1 VAPADVK
8 KTTLKNI
15 MAAEGRAP
23 TAGEYIVHHL
33 QHLQNTKQ
41 KAVVDFSVFNIDS
54 IFWAVL
60 LGVIG
65 SYLLWRAAS
74 KATSGVP
81 GRFQAAVEI
90 LVEMVETQ
98 AKGIVHN
105 AQSRKLVAPLA
116 LTVFVWIFLMN
127 AMDLLPVDLLPAIWH
142 VAGPAM
148 GAPDYMRVVPTADL
162 SVTMGLS
169 LSVLIVCLVYNVKIK
184 GVGGWAH
191 ELVSA
196 PFGTS
201 KNPLFAIPLG
211 IANLLMQIIEFVA
224 KTVSHGMR
232 LFGNMYAGEL
242 IFMLIALMGG
252 AFFSVGLGTGLALA
266 LGHIIA
272 GTAWAIFHILI
283 ITLQAFVFMMLT
295 LVYIGQ
301 AHDAH

>member
-1 VAPADVK
+1 
-8 KTTLKNI
+8 
-15 MAAEGRAP
+15 MAAAQGQGP

-33 QHLQNTKQ
+33 QHLQNQKQ
-41 KAVVDFSVFNIDS
+41 TGVVDFSVFNLDS
-54 IFWAVL
+54 MFYATVL
-60 LGVIG
+60 GILGC
-65 SYLLWRAAS
+65 YLLYRAAA

-81 GRFQAAVEI
+81 GRFQAAVEL
-90 LVEMVETQ
+90 LVEMVDSQ
-98 AKGIVHN
+98 AKDIVHN
-105 AQSRKLVAPLA
+105 ATSRKLVAPLA

-142 VAGPAM
+142 VAGPAI

-169 LSVLIVCLVYNVKIK
+169 LSVLLICLFYNVKIK
-184 GVGGWAH
+184 GLGGWAH

-196 PFGTS
+196 PFGSS
-201 KNPLFAIPLG
+201 KNPVLAVVLG
-211 IANLLMQIIEFVA
+211 VVNVAMQIIEFVA

-252 AFFSVGLGTGLALA
+252 AWSLSATGIGLAI
-266 LGHIIA
+266 GHIIA
-272 GTAWAIFHILI
+272 GSVWAIFHILI
-283 ITLQAFVFMMLT
+283 IALQAFVFMMLT
-295 LVYIGQ
+295 LVYVGQ